1 MFAAVRI
8 TWIYE
13 SYHLARLAMED
24 MLRAGSCLKF
34 FEKVAQPVG
43 MCTHSNKDKGL
54 NKILTQSLSNLKT
67 MLMNL

>member
-1 MFAAVRI
+1 MLAAVRI

-13 SYHLARLAMED
+13 SYHAARLAMED
-24 MLRAGSCLKF
+24 MRRGGSRLKF

-54 NKILTQSLSNLKT
+54 IKS
-67 MLMNL
+67 